1 MDQLKSRGVV
11 LDGLTVGYGPGLEV
25 LRGLTATIA
34 PGDFVTIVGGNG
46 AGKSTLLKAIAGEIG
61 LTSGRLWLDGEDIS
75 SWSSIRRS
83 GVVAQVVQDPR
94 RGTWASLSIAENFSL
109 AASRG
114 KRRSFGGACTLSMR
128 ALLAD
133 RLRDIGL
140 QDRLDDPM
148 SDFSG
153 GQRQVMSLLMATMQP
168 CRLLLLDE
176 HTAALD
182 PTMARKVMEWT
193 CRIAEEKRLTILM
206 VTHSM
211 HHALHYGNRTWLLEQ
226 GRVAYDWQGSERAL
240 LQPKDLL
247 ACLES

>member
-1 MDQLKSRGVV
+1 
-11 LDGLTVGYGPGLEV
+11 
-25 LRGLTATIA
+25 
-34 PGDFVTIVGGNG
+34 
-46 AGKSTLLKAIAGEIG
+46 
-61 LTSGRLWLDGEDIS
+61 
-75 SWSSIRRS
+75 
-83 GVVAQVVQDPR
+83 
-94 RGTWASLSIAENFSL
+94 
-109 AASRG
+109 
-114 KRRSFGGACTLSMR
+114 MR